1 VRGSSSIR
9 FSHAKRRRWPVWW
22 RLYVGITGKK
32 ANYVLDLDIRSF
44 FDKAGHDHMEKS
56 IRHRIGEERVVRLIL
71 RWLKAGVIGDGQWF
85 ETKEETPQGR

>member
-1 VRGSSSIR
+1 
-9 FSHAKRRRWPVWW
+9 
-22 RLYVGITGKK
+22 
-32 ANYVLDLDIRSF
+32 
-44 FDKAGHDHMEKS
+44 MEKS